1 MWLTGL
7 HDVNWMP
14 DIWRNLD
21 QMQQEMDRLLTGQTV
36 NYLQSFPAINMWMSE
51 NDVILSSEIPGIDP
65 GDINISLEG
74 DVLDLSGSRISE
86 GLKEGGKYHRQERPH
101 GAFKRKIR
109 LPFHAQ
115 EDRIEAIYEK
125 GILTIKIPRA
135 EEEKPRKITVKAE

>member
-1 MWLTGL
+1 
-7 HDVNWMP
+7 MP

>member
-1 MWLTGL
+1 
-7 HDVNWMP
+7 
-14 DIWRNLD
+14 
-21 QMQQEMDRLLTGQTV
+21 MQQEMDRLLTGQTV